1 MPSPSDYVTPG
12 SGFAEQAEQMS
23 GSAPASAGM
32 APYPLYGLP
41 PLGQEPEAV
50 VPFYKRP
57 LFCYG
62 VGTAAGFGLGYL
74 IFGVV
79 MPRMGKKKPKRNSK
93 KKDESQ

>member
-1 MPSPSDYVTPG
+1 MRPEDFVTQDHAY
-12 SGFAEQAEQMS
+12 AEQAEQMS

-41 PLGQEPEAV
+41 NLGQETESA

-62 VGTAAGFGLGYL
+62 VGAAAGFGAGYL
-74 IFGVV
+74 VFGFL
-79 MPRMGKKKPKRNSK
+79 MPRMKKNPKKRKKKEP
-93 KKDESQ
+93 EA